1 MAEPTRGAA
10 HHDPAD
16 QVNEAR
22 AQMYAR
28 LMDAQEQIA
37 VRLYKR
43 GVSHQAVLDA
53 LDVVDEELSEAE
65 RREDLYL
72 AALARYVGALGGR
85 IEVRAVFDGDEI
97 LVRREPR

>member
-1 MAEPTRGAA
+1 MAEPTPGPANDNAA
-10 HHDPAD
+10 N

-22 AQMYAR
+22 AQMYTR

-37 VRLYKR
+37 LRLYER

-53 LDVVDEELSEAE
+53 LDVVDEELSEDE

-72 AALARYVGALGGR
+72 AALARYVGALGGC
-85 IEVRAVFDGDEI
+85 IEVRAVFESDEI
-97 LVRREPR
+97 LVRQEPR